1 MASRGRPRRATAPL
15 VINLKLLLYPGED
28 DDLRAFFAAT
38 PPRQRASAVKT
49 ALRTGNIAAAAVE
62 TGPEDAELADLLAG
76 LLFEG

>member
-1 MASRGRPRRATAPL
+1 M

-28 DDLRAFFAAT
+28 DDLRAFFAAA
-38 PPRQRASAVKT
+38 PVRRRANAVKT
-49 ALRTGNIAAAAVE
+49 ALRTGNITVAAAE